1 MKLYNPIKREKTSYS
16 RTNGYAILR
25 AYETWST
32 RNYIIRAIRHQAFV
46 SLTTQEQRRA
56 AGLFFFEKGDPLQI
70 LVFAKY
76 SIWPVQTAAGANKK
90 FVMIRLD
97 IFT

>member
-32 RNYIIRAIRHQAFV
+32 RNYTIRAIRDQAFV
-46 SLTTQEQRRA
+46 SLRTQEQRRRTV
-56 AGLFFFEKGDPLQI
+56 FFEKGDPLQI
-70 LVFAKY
+70 LVFAEY
-76 SIWPVQTAAGANKK
+76 FIWPVQTAAGANKK
-90 FVMIRLD
+90 FVMISLD